1 MESLGAYRLNL
12 NEFRASL
19 ASWRLHSCLYST
31 EERQTE
37 TERQR
42 ETGRDRKIETETGI
56 ERQRQRQRLGETERS
71 RDIQHTLD
79 TFQNSSFVNG

>member
-1 MESLGAYRLNL
+1 MESLDAYRLNL

-19 ASWRLHSCLYST
+19 ASGRLHSCLYST

-42 ETGRDRKIETETGI
+42 ETGRDRKTETETGI
-56 ERQRQRQRLGETERS
+56 ERQRQRLGETERS